1 MTRELARPSAATMTA
16 PTAGPGDDI
25 LTISEGEVE
34 GALLAGGAGVD
45 TLQLSGG
52 GTFDLGSASVFSDIE
67 ILRGSDRHDTIILT
81 EERLAGIVALDGGA
95 QAETRWDEILL
106 QGTAFDFG
114 TRTVIGI
121 DRISLQTDDAVIT
134 VADRETAMLMSGIG
148 SQNDKLVATN
158 VSFTAPQLRTLHRQ
172 GIDTIVD
179 AAGTHTNSAPVTQG
193 LDGDRFEADAG
204 RRVFVDEGRN
214 AVLSE
219 DDEILTLLKVEAPRG
234 VSAPG
239 RLGIDST
246 GAVMLEGGYAAGST
260 VKVRGVDVG
269 MLWEAGDGGLSII
282 FNANGTPDRVQDIVR
297 SLTYTMA
304 DAVPETSTRQHI
316 LITLTDEGGRR
327 STSRVT
333 IEQTV
338 RSEVPEL
345 MLSHA
350 SVPELSQRGALVGLL
365 TAKAAGLGDGFAYE
379 LLDSAGGRFAIEG
392 DRLLVA
398 GGADLD
404 FERHRAHTIVV
415 LATGPGGSSI
425 RQTFTIGIEDVRD
438 EYVVNPIGTPTSSD
452 GNDTLIGGRG
462 RDVLAGGLGDDVLSG
477 RESHDRLAG
486 GGGQDIFVF
495 DMPPSGRANVDR
507 IDDFTVRDDTIH
519 FDNEFFKKLGSKGST
534 DHPAKLSSKMF
545 WKGAKAHDA
554 SDRIVYNPKNGV
566 LYYDPDGTGAG
577 AAVKI
582 AILPKKLK
590 TISHKDFFVI

>member
-1 MTRELARPSAATMTA
+1 MA
-16 PTAGPGDDI
+16 PVAGPGDDI

-34 GALLAGGAGVD
+34 GALLEGGEGVD

-52 GTFDLGSASVFSDIE
+52 GTFDLGSASVFSGIE
-67 ILRGSDRHDTIILT
+67 ILRGSDQHDTIILT
-81 EERLAGIVALDGGA
+81 EERIAGIVTLDGGA
-95 QAETRWDEILL
+95 HAETRWDEILL
-106 QGTAFDFG
+106 QGTAFDFS
-114 TRTVIGI
+114 TRTVVGI
-121 DRISLQTDDAVIT
+121 DRISLQMDNAVIT
-134 VADRETAMLMSGIG
+134 VADRETAMLVSGLG
-148 SQNDKLVATN
+148 SQNDRLVAAN
-158 VSFTAPQLRTLHRQ
+158 VSFTASQLRTLHRQ
-172 GIDTIVD
+172 GVDTVVD

-204 RRVFVDEGRN
+204 QRVFVDEGRN

-219 DDEILTLLKVEAPRG
+219 DDGILTLLKVEAPRG

-239 RLGIDST
+239 RLGIDLT
-246 GAVMLEGGYAAGST
+246 GEVSLEGGYTAGST
-260 VKVRGVDVG
+260 VKVGGVDVG
-269 MLWEAGDGGLSII
+269 MLWEAADGGLSII

-316 LITLTDEGGRR
+316 LIALTDEGGRR

-338 RSEVPEL
+338 RPEAPEL

-350 SVPELSQRGALVGLL
+350 SVPELSHRGALVGLL

-379 LLDSAGGRFAIEG
+379 LLDNAGGRFAIEG
-392 DRLLVA
+392 DRLVVA

-404 FERHRAHTIVV
+404 FERHRSHTIVV
-415 LATGPGGSSI
+415 LATGPGGSTI
-425 RQTFTIGIEDVRD
+425 RQAFTIGIEDVRD
-438 EYVVNPIGTPTSSD
+438 EYIVNPTGTPTSSD

-462 RDVLAGGLGDDVLSG
+462 RDVLAGGLGDDVLYG

-486 GGGQDIFVF
+486 GGGKDIFVF
-495 DMPPSGRANVDR
+495 DTPPSGRTNVDR
-507 IDDFTVRDDTIH
+507 IGDFSVRDDTMY
-519 FDNEFFKKLGSKGST
+519 FDNEFFKKLGSKGSA

-554 SDRIVYNPKNGV
+554 NDRIVYNPKNGA
-566 LYYDPDGTGAG
+566 LFYDPDGTGAG
-577 AAVKI
+577 TAVKI
-582 AILPKKLK
+582 AVLPKKLK
-590 TISHKDFFVI
+590 TISHKDFFVV